1 MRRAILIEEEQ
12 AQLQAAGDVN
22 HIMEAQ
28 ALTILL
34 VVVDLTVVQAGSGG
48 SGW

>member
-1 MRRAILIEEEQ
+1 MLRAILIEKEQ
-12 AQLQAAGDVN
+12 GQLQAAGDAN
-22 HIMEAQ
+22 HIVEAQ
-28 ALTILL
+28 ALTILI